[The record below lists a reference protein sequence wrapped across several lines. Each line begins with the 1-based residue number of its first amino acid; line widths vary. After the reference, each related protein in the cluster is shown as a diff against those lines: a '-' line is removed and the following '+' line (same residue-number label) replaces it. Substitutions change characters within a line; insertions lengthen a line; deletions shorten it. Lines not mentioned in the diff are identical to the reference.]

1 MRLTRILVRIAAGAL
16 VAGLSTGSAIA
27 AETGIPEC
35 DKYFT
40 MVETCI
46 AQKKMS
52 PEDQTTARATV
63 DRLRTMLPIA
73 RSPQGRAELMKR
85 CAATLET
92 EQKSDKY
99 GCYAAK

>member
-1 MRLTRILVRIAAGAL
+1 MRLTRILVRISAAAL

-35 DKYFT
+35 DEYFT
-40 MVETCI
+40 QVEACI

-52 PEDQTTARATV
+52 AEDQQAAQSSV
-63 DRLRTMLPIA
+63 DRLRAMLPIA

-85 CAATLET
+85 CASSLET
-92 EQKSDKY
+92 VQKSDTY